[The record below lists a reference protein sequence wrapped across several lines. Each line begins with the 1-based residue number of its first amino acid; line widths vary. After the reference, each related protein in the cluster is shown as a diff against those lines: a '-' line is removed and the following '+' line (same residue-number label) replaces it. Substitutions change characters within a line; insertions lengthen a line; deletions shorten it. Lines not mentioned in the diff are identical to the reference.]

1 MVQVGEDE
9 IAHLM
14 EQLELARATGPAGV
28 AGPAGVPDWFKL
40 TTPPVAPLPE
50 EHECA
55 LCLMPRDGAA
65 LGAGDN
71 GDAPPGTEVWVRNG
85 VLSFKARGG
94 DKEERIDVVWE
105 GDENAPSGEPA
116 AVRPCDM
123 HGFIKVVLGR
133 VKFRVQLAP
142 TFELALEKNNK
153 LYGCSFENPRLLEK
167 GVPLVPAW
175 QNCNCCFHRSCI
187 RAARGLQEGS
197 NCPIASAIWTRPLC
211 YHHDRRAGRARRAAL
226 PARHCLILAG
236 LARENSEHEGAGQ
249 PVPRCR
255 SSVSA
260 HGRTDIYR
268 CITRRFVGN
277 AREV

>member
-94 DKEERIDVVWE
+94 IRR
-105 GDENAPSGEPA
+105 S
-116 AVRPCDM
+116 
-123 HGFIKVVLGR
+123 
-133 VKFRVQLAP
+133 
-142 TFELALEKNNK
+142 ALMWCGK
-153 LYGCSFENPRLLEK
+153 
-167 GVPLVPAW
+167 A
-175 QNCNCCFHRSCI
+175 
-187 RAARGLQEGS
+187 
-197 NCPIASAIWTRPLC
+197 TRT
-211 YHHDRRAGRARRAAL
+211 RRAGNLRPCGRATCTA
-226 PARHCLILAG
+226 
-236 LARENSEHEGAGQ
+236 S
-249 PVPRCR
+249 
-255 SSVSA
+255 
-260 HGRTDIYR
+260 
-268 CITRRFVGN
+268 
-277 AREV
+277 